1 MAGSIAMGEDTNK
14 TKIDRR
20 DVRRVMRHIKSMRG
34 LYAVS
39 ILLLMVMTVLS
50 ALKAFIIQPTVDTL
64 VSGDPTVT
72 DLYTLVAVLGGVMA
86 IGPALNYCYAL
97 VNRVIAG
104 RIVMNIRQQV
114 FDHMLG
120 QPLSFFAKHH
130 STDLA
135 SRVVNDIGQFEF
147 SSIANLQMFIK
158 DVMLSTALVGLM
170 FYMSWTLAL
179 VCLALGGLIA
189 VCLAYHNRRILPE
202 SHKAQQEL
210 GGVASHVTELIS
222 GMELVV
228 SFGMNKIWA
237 GRFRKM
243 NQKHFDASYQLD
255 KTRNKAIWVSH
266 VIASTGIIS
275 ILAIAGSR
283 VIDGTLTPG
292 SALSIIAVTYMLSH
306 PMASFGN
313 EVSSIVR
320 GLGSARRA
328 FEILDVSPDVEDPA
342 QPSPLPEKLDIEFR
356 NVNFSYPDKAGVL
369 RDVSFRVDEGESIA
383 VVGGSGAGKST
394 VAKLLLRFY
403 DPTSGQVLLGGQP
416 LDQLDRHAL
425 YENVSYVPQESF
437 LFDTSLRE
445 NLTIGR
451 PDATDEEVARVIK
464 RACLVEFV
472 AHLPNGLDSKVG
484 ERGVTLSG
492 GERQRIAIAR
502 ALLRRPKVLVLDEA
516 TSAMDVEL
524 EAAILK
530 ELVEVRAMTV
540 VAITHRPRMAHLADR
555 VLRLKRGAVQAEEGP
570 LTVEG

>member
-1 MAGSIAMGEDTNK
+1 MGGSTAMSELKRNK
-14 TKIDRR
+14 VDRR
-20 DVRRVMRHIKSMRG
+20 DVKRVLRHIRSMRG

-39 ILLLMVMTVLS
+39 IVLLMVMTVLS
-50 ALKAFIIQPTVDTL
+50 ALKAFIIKPTVDTL
-64 VSGDPTVT
+64 VRGDPTLS
-72 DLYTLVAVLGGVMA
+72 DLYTLVALLAGVFA
-86 IGPALNYCYAL
+86 LGPAVNFCYAL

-104 RIVMNIRQQV
+104 RIVMNIRQQI

-147 SSIANLQMFIK
+147 STIANLQMFIK
-158 DVMLSTALVGLM
+158 DVMLSAALVSYM
-170 FYMSWTLAL
+170 FYLDWTLAL
-179 VCLALGGLIA
+179 VCLGLGGVIA
-189 VCLAYHNRRILPE
+189 VSLAYHNKRIVPE

-228 SFGMNKIWA
+228 SFGMNKVWA

-243 NQKHFDASYQLD
+243 NQKHFEASYQLD

-266 VIASTGIIS
+266 VIASTGIVA
-275 ILAIAGSR
+275 ILTIAGMR
-283 VIDGTLTPG
+283 VIDGTLSPG
-292 SALSIIAVTYMLSH
+292 AALSIIAVTYMLSH
-306 PMASFGN
+306 PMSSFGN

-328 FEILDVSPDVEDPA
+328 FEVLDEVSEVEDPA
-342 QPSPLPEKLDIEFR
+342 EPLPFPEKLDIEFQ
-356 NVNFSYPDKAGVL
+356 NVNFSYAGKAGVL
-369 RDVSFRVDEGESIA
+369 TDISFKVNEGESIA

-394 VAKLLLRFY
+394 IAKLMLRFY
-403 DPTSGQVLLGGQP
+403 DPTSGRVLLGGKP
-416 LDQLDRHAL
+416 LDQLERHAL

-437 LFDTSLRE
+437 LFDRSLRE

-451 PDATDEEVARVIK
+451 PDATEEELARVIK

-472 AHLPNGLDSKVG
+472 EHLPKGLDSMVG

-524 EAAILK
+524 EAEILR
-530 ELVEVRAMTV
+530 ELVEVRSMTV

-555 VLRLKRGAVQAEEGP
+555 VLRLKRGVVQAEEGP

>member
-1 MAGSIAMGEDTNK
+1 MSGSTGMAEGKKN
-14 TKIDRR
+14 KIDRR
-20 DVRRVMRHIKSMRG
+20 DLRRVLRHIKSMRG

-39 ILLLMVMTVLS
+39 LLLLMVMTLLS
-50 ALKAFIIQPTVDTL
+50 ATKAFIIKPTVDTL
-64 VSGDPTVT
+64 VSGDPTMS
-72 DLYTLVAVLGGVMA
+72 DLYGLVGILGGVFA
-86 IGPALNYCYAL
+86 VGPALNYVYAL
-97 VNRVIAG
+97 INRVIAG
-104 RIVMNIRQQV
+104 RIVMNIRQQI
-114 FDHMLG
+114 FDHMLS

-147 SSIANLQMFIK
+147 SSIANLQMFVK
-158 DVMLSTALVGLM
+158 DVMLSSVLIGLM
-170 FYMSWTLAL
+170 FYLSWTLAL
-179 VCLALGGLIA
+179 VCLALGAVIA
-189 VCLAYHNRRILPE
+189 VSLAYHNKRIIPE

-228 SFGMNKIWA
+228 SFGMDKVWA
-237 GRFRKM
+237 KRFRKM
-243 NQKHFDASYQLD
+243 NQKHFEASYQLD
-255 KTRNKAIWVSH
+255 KTRNKAICVSH
-266 VIASTGIIS
+266 VIAATGIVS

-292 SALSIIAVTYMLSH
+292 SAMTIIAVTYMLSH
-306 PMASFGN
+306 PMSSFGN

-328 FEILDVSPDVEDPA
+328 FEILDVDPDVEDPA
-342 QPSPLPEKLDIEFR
+342 HPLPFPERLDVEFQ
-356 NVNFSYPDKAGVL
+356 NVHFSYPDKAGVL

-403 DPTSGQVLLGGQP
+403 DPTAGRVLIGGQP
-416 LDQLDRHAL
+416 LDQLERHAL

-437 LFDTSLRE
+437 LFDVSLRE

-451 PDATDEEVARVIK
+451 PDATEEEVARVIQ
-464 RACLVEFV
+464 RACLTEFV
-472 AHLPNGLDSKVG
+472 EHLPNGLDSKVG

-502 ALLRRPKVLVLDEA
+502 ALLRRPRMMVLDEA

-524 EAAILK
+524 EAEILR
-530 ELVEVRAMTV
+530 ELVGVRGLTV

-555 VLRLKRGAVQAEEGP
+555 VLRLKRGMVQAEEWP